1 MLFKYRIKLELEVEF
16 EAPLLGVDTTKQKRK
31 LADSIAK
38 KTLQE
43 VLATKIN
50 VEHLDRDIDFEN
62 LKGSVEV
69 LKELSK
75 SEKNKY

>member
-43 VLATKIN
+43 VLSTKIN
-50 VEHLDRDIDFEN
+50 VEHLNRSIDFEN
-62 LKGSVEV
+62 LKGDVDV
-69 LKELSK
+69 LKELYK

>member
-16 EAPLLGVDTTKQKRK
+16 EAPLLGVDATKQKRK

-43 VLATKIN
+43 VLVTKIN
-50 VEHLDRDIDFEN
+50 AQHLDRDIDFEN

>member
-43 VLATKIN
+43 VLVTKIN
-50 VEHLDRDIDFEN
+50 AQHLDRDIDFEN

>member
-50 VEHLDRDIDFEN
+50 VQHLERDIDFEN